1 MLIDG
6 SPTLLLLRLTAYLAD
21 VGFAFNV
28 SAVANG
34 KAIISPSPSFLLL
47 WADASCVACPRLADR
62 WVSPGGA
69 IAAEDIFGLMRGRRI
84 KMRGV
89 KSFHLLNWG
98 RKKMFVYE
106 K

>member
-69 IAAEDIFGLMRGRRI
+69 IAAEDIFGLMRGLTHKNASGQKLSPFELGSQKDVR
-84 KMRGV
+84 V
-89 KSFHLLNWG
+89 
-98 RKKMFVYE
+98 
-106 K
+106 

>member
-6 SPTLLLLRLTAYLAD
+6 SPTLLLLRLTAYSAD

-69 IAAEDIFGLMRGRRI
+69 IAAEDIFGLMRGETHRNATGQKLSPFELGSQKEVR
-84 KMRGV
+84 V
-89 KSFHLLNWG
+89 C
-98 RKKMFVYE
+98 
-106 K
+106 